1 MCVRVCVSVCVCLCI
16 GQVRRS
22 DEGRTQEV
30 ERENAVGVCI
40 VQCTQGT
47 HYLSE
52 VDITALYHARIRE
65 CKGCRLKGLEQ
76 EGRLGVGRLN
86 RATSICS
93 KLVADSPLPRK
104 IQLHFSTSAPAQPT
118 SELFTTSR
126 AKRNDIAH
134 QMNMFAVKFHLWKI
148 RCVYFR

>member
-1 MCVRVCVSVCVCLCI
+1 MYVVDSVCVCGRI
-16 GQVRRS
+16 GQVRKS

-65 CKGCRLKGLEQ
+65 CKGCRVKGW
-76 EGRLGVGRLN
+76 
-86 RATSICS
+86 S
-93 KLVADSPLPRK
+93 KRGSSGLA
-104 IQLHFSTSAPAQPT
+104 A
-118 SELFTTSR
+118 
-126 AKRNDIAH
+126 
-134 QMNMFAVKFHLWKI
+134 
-148 RCVYFR
+148 